1 MATTSTADTGPTTTT
16 NNPLPQTAQTPRP
29 PQTPQAPQ
37 TPQPPQ
43 PPILL
48 PVSHARDILPTP
60 SAALRRCAAY
70 LRARHRFWDAFPRGV
85 YTRLPTP
92 GTDLEC
98 GLHALILSAR
108 YQLSSPSSS
117 SSVSGV
123 TREGK
128 VVGVRVPT
136 LEELRAVYESEV
148 VQGENANVGMGNGCW
163 FTADQLAAVFAAW
176 GKRFLGGEGVRCQM
190 GWVMERDEEVG
201 VEGWPVMMNTPEVD
215 TGEVGEGIVRV
226 WVWNDGG
233 SLRGG
238 VGHFEG
244 IRRPSEEEVAA
255 VEGLE

>member
-1 MATTSTADTGPTTTT
+1 MTTTT
-16 NNPLPQTAQTPRP
+16 NTNHPPKPPPPPPKPPTP
-29 PQTPQAPQ
+29 
-37 TPQPPQ
+37 
-43 PPILL
+43 LL
-48 PVSHARDILPTP
+48 PVTVSLARDILPTP
-60 SAALRRCAAY
+60 SASLRRCAAY
-70 LRARHRFWDAFPRGV
+70 LRARHRFWEAFPRGR

-98 GLHALILSAR
+98 GLHALVLSAR
-108 YQLSSPSSS
+108 YQVGQLA
-117 SSVSGV
+117 VEGEGGV
-123 TREGK
+123 EGK
-128 VVGVRVPT
+128 GGGRGKEGGRVRLPT

-148 VQGENANVGMGNGCW
+148 VQGENANVGMGNGNW
-163 FTADQLAAVFAAW
+163 FTADQLAAVFAGW
-176 GKRFLGGEGVRCQM
+176 GRRFGAGGVRCQM

-244 IRRPSEEEVAA
+244 IRRPSEEELAA
-255 VEGLE
+255 VEGRE